1 MRKVANMLQKMPS
14 VIENQR
20 IIKDRC
26 LLLNKLIVNNIYCI
40 FFVFCFIRL
49 LSDAE
54 LREDVAED
62 LVRGDLSGDGA
73 QVVEDVAELLAQQVG
88 GAAGAYSAAR
98 ARSSA
103 ARAEAR
109 AS

>member
-1 MRKVANMLQKMPS
+1 M
-14 VIENQR
+14 ENQGTN
-20 IIKDRC
+20 KDGYF
-26 LLLNKLIVNNIYCI
+26 LFNKLIINDIYCM
-40 FFVFCFIRL
+40 FFALYFLEL

-88 GAAGAYSAAR
+88 GAAGA
-98 ARSSA
+98 
-103 ARAEAR
+103 
-109 AS
+109 